1 MRVEVGMR
9 RTLSLW
15 VAVLS
20 VFVAVRGEAGDAREA
35 MAGSESES
43 RALVG
48 AGLALAG
55 MTRAPLG
62 GGLAHYTWKVRV
74 DAGKYDVV
82 TVHRV
87 VREVLPYVPA
97 RSARAVFM
105 VHGDLWAFVPAF
117 LTNTRVSTM
126 PQDQSLAG
134 YLASQDVDVWG
145 LDLRWVGVP
154 ETETDF
160 RFMSRWNLG
169 THVKDL
175 GAALKLAES
184 VRRLSGVGTS
194 NNDRMFLL
202 GWSRGATIGYA
213 YLDGESQLP
222 RAQRRVDG
230 FVPMDMVLR
239 FGPEAEAQR
248 VWACERYAAL
258 EAARSEGRT
267 EGGLLGPAPGT
278 PVRLI
283 GQLAVQAPNAPS
295 PLAAPGLSGLPPPT
309 NRQFAVIAAGA
320 TAALFAP
327 LQPLTPGYHLAA
339 STPDATGLPFQTA
352 FTPEPTLFDYLQL
365 AVPYQSLNEVVETE
379 AQLCGLDVPYDDHLK
394 DVKVP
399 VLYVGAA
406 GGVGHYGEHST
417 RLLGSTDV
425 TRLIVRT
432 RPEAER
438 ALDYG
443 HADLF
448 LARDARAKV
457 WQPMLQWVRAH

>member
-1 MRVEVGMR
+1 MR
-9 RTLSLW
+9 RTLCLW
-15 VAVLS
+15 VMLAL
-20 VFVAVRGEAGDAREA
+20 FVGARSEAGEARETTV
-35 MAGSESES
+35 GLEQLS
-43 RALVG
+43 RSLVA
-48 AGLALAG
+48 AGLNAVS
-55 MTRAPLG
+55 TQREPLG

-74 DAGKYDVV
+74 GTGRYDAI
-82 TVHRV
+82 TLHRV
-87 VREVLPYVPA
+87 VREVLPFVPA
-97 RSARAVFM
+97 RTGRAVFM

-126 PQDQSLAG
+126 PQDESLAG
-134 YLASQDVDVWG
+134 FLAGRDVDVWG
-145 LDLRWVGVP
+145 IDLRWVGVP
-154 ETETDF
+154 ETEKNF
-160 RFMSRWNLG
+160 QFMADWHLD

-175 GAALKLAES
+175 GTGLAWADT
-184 VRRLSGVGTS
+184 VRRLSGATGG
-194 NNDRMFLL
+194 NDKMFLM

-213 YLDGESQLP
+213 YLDGEVQLP
-222 RAQRRVDG
+222 RSLRRVDG

-239 FGPEAEAQR
+239 FGPEAAEQR
-248 VWACERYAAL
+248 AWACARYEAL
-258 EAARSEGRT
+258 RTARRAGRT

-283 GQLAVQAPNAPS
+283 GQLAHDAPNEPS
-295 PLAAPGLSGLPPPT
+295 PLAAPGLAGLPPPT

-327 LQPLTPGYHLAA
+327 LQPLTPGYHLNG
-339 STPDATGLPFQTA
+339 SLPDTTGLPYQTA

-399 VLYVGAA
+399 VLYVGAG
-406 GGVGHYGEHST
+406 GGVGRFGEYST

-425 TRLIVRT
+425 THLIVRN

-448 LARDARAKV
+448 LARDARARV
-457 WQPMLQWVRAH
+457 WTPILQWMQAR

>member
-1 MRVEVGMR
+1 MR
-9 RTLSLW
+9 RTWSLW
-15 VAVLS
+15 VMLALFVVLR
-20 VFVAVRGEAGDAREA
+20 ANPGEAREVTLQAEQWTRSLVAAGLTASSMTREA
-35 MAGSESES
+35 
-43 RALVG
+43 
-48 AGLALAG
+48 
-55 MTRAPLG
+55 LG

-74 DAGKYDVV
+74 GTGKYDAV

-87 VREVLPYVPA
+87 VREARAWIPA
-97 RSARAVFM
+97 RSRRAVFM
-105 VHGDLWAFVPAF
+105 VHGDLWGFVPAF
-117 LTNTRVSTM
+117 LTNTCVSTM
-126 PQDQSLAG
+126 PEDRSLAA

-160 RFMSRWNLG
+160 QFMEGWSLR

-175 GAALKLAES
+175 GTGLALADV
-184 VRRLSGVGTS
+184 VRRLSGNG

-213 YLDGESQLP
+213 YLDAESQRP
-222 RAQRRVDG
+222 RGQRRVDG

-239 FGPEAEAQR
+239 FAPEAAEQR
-248 VWACERYAAL
+248 QWACDRYQVL
-258 EAARSEGRT
+258 QAARDEGRT

-283 GQLAVQAPNAPS
+283 GQLAAQAPNSPS
-295 PLAAPGLSGLPPPT
+295 PLAAPGLVGGPTPT
-309 NRQFAVIAAGA
+309 NRQFAVIAAGK

-327 LQPLTPGYHLAA
+327 LQPLTPGYHLAGSVTDVA
-339 STPDATGLPFQTA
+339 GLPVKTA

-365 AVPYQSLNEVVETE
+365 ALPYQSLNEVVETE
-379 AQLCGLDVPYDDHLK
+379 AQLCGLDVPYDDHLQ

-406 GGVGHYGEHST
+406 GGVGHYGEYST

-425 TRLIVRT
+425 TRIIVRS
-432 RPEAER
+432 RPESER
-438 ALDYG
+438 ALDFG

-448 LARDARAKV
+448 LARDARVRV
-457 WQPMLQWVRAH
+457 WQPILQWMQAH